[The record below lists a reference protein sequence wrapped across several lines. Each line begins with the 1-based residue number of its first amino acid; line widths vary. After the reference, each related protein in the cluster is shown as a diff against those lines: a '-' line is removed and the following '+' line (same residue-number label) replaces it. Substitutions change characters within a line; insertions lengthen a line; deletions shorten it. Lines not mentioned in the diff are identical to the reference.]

1 MNEASKFMRGRFS
14 ADFAVRVV
22 PLLVFLVVAVIGAG
36 MTLVV
41 YRAEQSASVVRFEV
55 VADEAVDRVRE
66 RISQHMALLV
76 ATHAFYAANRGMVD
90 RAAFSTFINGL
101 QLDGKFDGIQG
112 VGFAQMVRTGR
123 EFVPETSILKNY
135 GLNKKV
141 WPQTDQDMRTPIIL
155 LEPDD
160 ARNKAAL
167 AYDMFSEPLRRE
179 AMQQALEKHEIRAS
193 APVRLVQEITSHV
206 QAGFLVYLPFHQS
219 EVGTPGEQ
227 GYVPGIEGFVYAP
240 FRAGDLHMAALDSEP
255 VLPVAVETR
264 DVTDGEPSVLYK
276 SENYDQAAPQSQFSV
291 TRSLQFAGRT
301 WQMEIHETPLFQSTA
316 RHLGST
322 ALGAIALLLAAALA
336 AAVRAQ
342 VRALQAARELH
353 EVSQKTLVEKDLM
366 LQEMKHRIKNSLA
379 RVLAMA
385 RQTASSSNSLEEF
398 SSSYSA
404 RLQAMANAQDVLTR
418 SHWQKA
424 DLRDLLSQE
433 LEQVFGQTIGSEQ
446 IAGPP
451 VELDERATQ
460 ALGLTFHELATNA
473 MKYGTLDT
481 EAGGLRVRWR
491 IVRSAKANAL
501 DLEWLE
507 HSQTEVREPDHKGFG
522 TRLIDANIRGELGGA
537 ITREFSGKR
546 MRVHISV
553 PL

>member
-1 MNEASKFMRGRFS
+1 MSDAIKSTRSFFRGQT
-14 ADFAVRVV
+14 AVRIV
-22 PLLVFLVVAVIGAG
+22 PLLVFLVVAIIGAG

-76 ATHAFYAANRGMVD
+76 ATHAFYAANRGEVS
-90 RAAFSTFINGL
+90 RQAFSAFINGL

-112 VGFAQMVRTGR
+112 IGFAQMVPAGR
-123 EFVPETSILKNY
+123 EFIAEANVLKNY
-135 GLNKKV
+135 GLGKKV
-141 WPQTDQDMRTPIIL
+141 WPESDQPLRTPIVL

-160 ARNKAAL
+160 ARNKQAL
-167 AYDMFSEPLRRE
+167 AYDMFSEPSRRK
-179 AMQQALEKHEIRAS
+179 AMQEALETHEMQAS
-193 APVRLVQEITSHV
+193 APVRLVQEITSRV

-219 EVGTPGEQ
+219 QVGTPGDKDF
-227 GYVPGIEGFVYAP
+227 VPGVEGFVYAP
-240 FRAGDLHMAALDSEP
+240 FRAGDLHMAALGSEP
-255 VLPVAVETR
+255 ILPVAVETR
-264 DVTDGEPSVLYK
+264 DITDGGSAVLYK
-276 SENYDQAAPQSQFSV
+276 SENFDNALSTSKFSV
-291 TRSLQFAGRT
+291 TRSLEFAGRT
-301 WQMEIHETPLFQSTA
+301 WQMEIHETPLFRSAA

-336 AAVRAQ
+336 VAVRAQ
-342 VRALQAARELH
+342 IRALQAARELH

-385 RQTASSSNSLEEF
+385 RQTAASSNSLEEF

-424 DLRDLLSQE
+424 DLRELISQE
-433 LEQVFGQTIGSEQ
+433 LEQVFGQTMGPDQ

-473 MKYGTLDT
+473 MKYGALDA

-491 IVRSAKANAL
+491 IVRTPKTKSL

-507 HSQTEVREPDHKGFG
+507 HSQSEVSEPDHKGFG
-522 TRLIDANIRGELGGA
+522 TRLIDANIRGELGGT
-537 ITREFSGKR
+537 ITRSFSGKR